1 MKRMSEVFELPIRPQ
16 PSESKYFQHLLFDGS
31 GSDEPIGSFN
41 NCQMAMSAMK
51 AINHVDALA
60 DALAVCADILGEME
74 ASEYVNDAERAYYQA
89 IEALTAYRG
98 SK

>member
-60 DALAVCADILGEME
+60 DSLDALLKELDLTYVHSSNLSDAIQSADM
-74 ASEYVNDAERAYYQA
+74 
-89 IEALTAYRG
+89 ALVAYRG
-98 SK
+98 VK